1 MNRPESGR
9 RGRDEEDAG
18 DRDET
23 GHDGEGAKD
32 PFPARPLGDEARDEV
47 AADAAKRGSSGYRVS
62 VYAYVPVKI
71 ATHRMH

>member
-1 MNRPESGR
+1 VNGPESRR

-47 AADAAKRGSSGYRVS
+47 AADAAEGGSSGCRVS
-62 VYAYVPVKI
+62 VCACVPVKNE
-71 ATHRMH
+71 THRMR